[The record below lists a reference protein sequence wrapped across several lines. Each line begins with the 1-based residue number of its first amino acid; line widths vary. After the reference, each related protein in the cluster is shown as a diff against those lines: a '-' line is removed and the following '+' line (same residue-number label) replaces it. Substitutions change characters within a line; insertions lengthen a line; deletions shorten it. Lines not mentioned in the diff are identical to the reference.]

1 MTTKINRPNPF
12 VTVWAESNNSKKF
25 TVYESESEAKANAA
39 HPARAS
45 MDLGFPEITMKS
57 AMTGGQPPWG
67 QDHNG
72 ILNRITK
79 TLQWIQA
86 GGTAIFDKD
95 LSDKIGGY
103 PQGAILQDINDP
115 TILWF
120 SKKTS
125 NTFNPKYAYDPDK
138 ATDDDGGSRTREKWW
153 DKLSIA
159 DIKDLQERLA
169 TAEGNIYTNTED
181 IATNTKDIATNTNAI
196 YKINTD
202 VTKSDVEVN
211 SFPDVYAK
219 LGKKASQTDLDTA
232 NTKIGNL
239 ENNKANQDYVNETF
253 ALKEGSC
260 SQAFSANVMR
270 AGQYRFCNYSK
281 TEDGYITQNLKSMD
295 FYGDNAFTFLFSNF
309 TYLAQDITI
318 PTNSVLRLSCS
329 KDDNKKNYITE
340 SYCTATNSI
349 FEGAYVIIK
358 SQLALEDH
366 VFQITNTKQ
375 KLTWQMSHEKG
386 LLEDGKE
393 DKDNPENIDLVTTVY
408 NKDET
413 YSGQVLRLSY
423 TNFNVHAPLGS
434 FISDSHAD
442 IAEYYQADR
451 EGYEPGTLMCHGV
464 DTEVTLC
471 QSIDQSDDFFGVVST
486 NPAYVMNGKGKNN
499 TNPVL
504 IALNGKVP
512 VKVKGIVKCG
522 DKITIGQDGY
532 GVVSQNKNDVIVGR
546 AKENKESEE
555 VDLVSCYV
563 QAHM

>member
-169 TAEGNIYTNTED
+169 TAEGNIATNKEN
-181 IATNTKDIATNTNAI
+181 IATNTKNIAINTKNIDTNTNAI
-196 YKINTD
+196 YKINTA
-202 VTKSDVEVN
+202 VTNPEEEVN

-219 LGKKASQTDLDTA
+219 LGD
-232 NTKIGNL
+232 
-239 ENNKANQDYVNETF
+239 KANQDYVNKTF
-253 ALKEGSC
+253 ALKAGSC
-260 SQAFSANVMR
+260 SQDFSANTMQ
-270 AGQYRFCNYSK
+270 AGQYSFCP
-281 TEDGYITQNLKSMD
+281 EFGQNTIFQEIKGEVQL
-295 FYGDNAFTFLFSNF
+295 YT
-309 TYLAQDITI
+309 DICYR
-318 PTNSVLRLSCS
+318 VYV
-329 KDDNKKNYITE
+329 KDKKNAMLSIEDAGMRLVSISAQQIYLQATE
-340 SYCTATNSI
+340 WIQCDAIVNCINDLMMGKMYYDYDQKKEKYTASN
-349 FEGAYVIIK
+349 
-358 SQLALEDH
+358 QALSWTFVVDYYDTHDPNRKIGENALDD
-366 VFQITNTKQ
+366 TK
-375 KLTWQMSHEKG
+375 
-386 LLEDGKE
+386 
-393 DKDNPENIDLVTTVY
+393 DLVLTLWDQRP
-408 NKDET
+408 NKDTDDVTNGTRSFEAMR
-413 YSGQVLRLSY
+413 VSY
-423 TNFNVHAPLGS
+423 NTGDISAKKGS
-434 FISDSHAD
+434 FISNSHAD

-555 VDLVSCYV
+555 VGLVSCYV